1 MDRAHEAHL
10 LGAREQQTNMARL
23 GHGHDAVEG
32 HQRRGGSRQVVA
44 GVRVQ
49 LALGDARGGQ
59 VPARDV
65 ADRDGGRRL
74 RQPRLHALVR
84 LGLGIETG
92 DGGAMRTIVAV
103 DHVDGRAHE
112 VRIMHAAT
120 ELELQRACVDAT
132 THHEGRM
139 IEVGGDQQG
148 AHATRGATL
157 GDEQVAAIV
166 ALHAKP
172 RRAHEQPTFQE
183 LDHAIFQSGGRWNA
197 GQGQG
202 KLLVFVRKSHGAGRY
217 PGTPCFYTDGLCL
230 FRPFQRSCRTF
241 APARPS

>member
-1 MDRAHEAHL
+1 
-10 LGAREQQTNMARL
+10 
-23 GHGHDAVEG
+23 
-32 HQRRGGSRQVVA
+32 
-44 GVRVQ
+44 
-49 LALGDARGGQ
+49 
-59 VPARDV
+59 
-65 ADRDGGRRL
+65 
-74 RQPRLHALVR
+74 
-84 LGLGIETG
+84 
-92 DGGAMRTIVAV
+92 MRTIVAV

-112 VRIMHAAT
+112 VRIMHAAA
-120 ELELQRACVDAT
+120 ELQLQRACVDAT

-148 AHATRGATL
+148 AHATRGAAL
-157 GDEQVAAIV
+157 GDEQVATIV

-172 RRAHEQPTFQE
+172 RRAHEQPAFQE

-217 PGTPCFYTDGLCL
+217 PGTPCFYTDGLCR

-241 APARPS
+241 VPARPS